1 MMTLKAIL
9 LALALLPRFAEDR
22 EAIGKVVQ
30 EEHLARAVHKAA
42 RNADE
47 AAFLLAWGDA
57 ETHFS
62 LRIARG
68 ECFKWECDKG
78 RARGPWQ
85 MHRNGMALAQW
96 DRMHGLE
103 NIGSQAAQAARL
115 ARWALSECRAQ
126 GDARVLGAFRLLGGK
141 SCTGS
146 LPGEADRLAAFKRT
160 RAVM

>member
-1 MMTLKAIL
+1 MTLKAIL

-22 EAIGKVVQ
+22 EAVGKVVQ
-30 EEHLARAVHKAA
+30 EEHIGRAVHRAS

-85 MHRNGMALAQW
+85 THRNGMALATW
-96 DRMHGLE
+96 DKMHGLE
-103 NIGSQAAQAARL
+103 NIDVQATHAAKM
-115 ARWALSECRAQ
+115 ARWALAECHAK

-141 SCTGS
+141 GCDGH
-146 LPGEADRLAAFKRT
+146 LPGENDRLATFKRI